1 MLYSCHPA
9 APRRGVNASR
19 ARGKRP
25 FSVDIH
31 CHVYIPAADKVVG
44 DAAETN
50 WDAMH
55 VYSNEATREV
65 NRQQMEVIRVPLT
78 SVERRLKDMDR
89 SGVDVQALSPAPP
102 QYYYSTPP
110 DVGAAAAR
118 IVNDG
123 IAEIVAAH
131 PDRFV
136 GFASVPMQAPRLAVR
151 ELERVVKEHGFRGV
165 EISTNVAGAELS
177 ESQFRPFFAKAEELG
192 VLVFMHPNGFS
203 DGRRLADHYLINV
216 IGNPLESTIAVSHLI
231 FSGVIAEHP
240 KLKICVAHG
249 GGYLPAYSARMDHAH
264 KARPDCRRV
273 IKRKPSSYLKK
284 LYFDTVVFSHEQLEY
299 LVAQYGS
306 DHLLLGTDYP
316 FDMAMTDPVGF
327 VQGAPHLKAAE
338 RAAICGGNAA
348 RLLKLRVPIERRAKR
363 GRAPAKKRARK
374 HGG

>member
-9 APRRGVNASR
+9 ARGRVQAATG

-44 DAAETN
+44 DAATTN

-55 VYSNEATREV
+55 TYSNEATREV
-65 NRQQMEVIRVPLT
+65 NRKQMDVIRVPLT

-89 SGVDVQALSPAPP
+89 TGVDVQALSPSPP

-110 DVGAAAAR
+110 EIGAAAAR

-123 IAEIVAAH
+123 IAEIVAGH

-136 GFASVPMQAPRLAVR
+136 GFGSLPLQAPDLAVR
-151 ELERVVKEHGFRGV
+151 ELERVVKEHGFRGI

-177 ESQFRPFFAKAEELG
+177 EPQFRKVFAKAEELG
-192 VLVFMHPNGFS
+192 VLIFLHPNGFS
-203 DGRRLADHYLINV
+203 DGRRLADHYFINV

-231 FSGVIAEHP
+231 FGGVIAEHP

-249 GGYLPAYSARMDHAH
+249 GGYLPTYSARMDHAH

-327 VQGAPHLKAAE
+327 VQSSPRLKTAE
-338 RAAICGGNAA
+338 KAAICGGNAA
-348 RLLKLRVPIERRAKR
+348 KLLKLRVPEARRPKT
-363 GRAPAKKRARK
+363 PKRASRAARR
-374 HGG
+374 